1 MKEFHTYASL
11 KIITEA
17 KSSSAWTK
25 IRTRNITAVVMTSMT
40 SPRTLV
46 NICHDKTELTLAPVG
61 CFTIWWIGK
70 VFCEPQ
76 FHCFAPG
83 CQMDVINT
91 ISTFLF
97 DWPTQHYPPSQVQN
111 QMLVFLWRGTPT
123 KYRPTSIQP
132 PPWGRGKWPLK
143 MNVAVMVVRGVMW
156 HTDFEGEERI
166 FLAV

>member
-1 MKEFHTYASL
+1 MKAFHTYASL

-46 NICHDKTELTLAPVG
+46 NICHDKTELTLTPKKKIEKGKVKNWFR

-70 VFCEPQ
+70 VFCEAQ

-83 CQMDVINT
+83 CQMNVT
-91 ISTFLF
+91 YS
-97 DWPTQHYPPSQVQN
+97 HYPPSQVQN
-111 QMLVFLWRGTPT
+111 QMLVFLWRGSPI

-132 PPWGRGKWPLK
+132 PPWGRGRWRWMWPLWWSE
-143 MNVAVMVVRGVMW
+143 V
-156 HTDFEGEERI
+156 
-166 FLAV
+166 

>member
-1 MKEFHTYASL
+1 MKAFHTYASL

-25 IRTRNITAVVMTSMT
+25 IRTRNITAVVMTCMT

-46 NICHDKTELTLAPVG
+46 NICDDKTELTLAPKKKIEKGKLKNWVR

-70 VFCEPQ
+70 VFCEAQ

-83 CQMDVINT
+83 CQMDVINK

-97 DWPTQHYPPSQVQN
+97 DWPTRTTHKVKCKIK
-111 QMLVFLWRGTPT
+111 VFLWRGSPI

-132 PPWGRGKWPLK
+132 PPWGRGRWRWMWPLWWSE
-143 MNVAVMVVRGVMW
+143 V
-156 HTDFEGEERI
+156 
-166 FLAV
+166 